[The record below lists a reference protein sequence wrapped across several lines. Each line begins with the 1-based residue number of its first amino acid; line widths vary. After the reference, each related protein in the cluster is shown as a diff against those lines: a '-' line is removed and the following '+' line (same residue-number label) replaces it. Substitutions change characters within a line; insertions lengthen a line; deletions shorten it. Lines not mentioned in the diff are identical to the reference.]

1 MSRKWLYK
9 SVVIALLIAGNSV
22 KAQTQPVTHSFTIQQ
37 AVEYANK
44 NNVQV
49 KNALLD
55 VQIQYQT
62 NREVTSAAYPQI
74 NGSFSL
80 VDNIKTPI
88 SLIPAEFFGGTPG
101 TFEKFPFGIKY
112 NSTGGI
118 SLDQILF
125 DGQVFVGLQ
134 ARKTVMDFS
143 QKNVEVTEE
152 MIKAN
157 IYKIYYQLVVG
168 KTQIE
173 LLDANIERLE
183 KLQHDTREIYKN
195 GFAERLDVDK
205 VSVQLANIQTE
216 KIKALNQIDNGYLG
230 LKLLMGMPVG
240 DSLVLTDMISYEQ
253 VREGLPPISDFKYS
267 DRKEY
272 QYAEL
277 GIRLNEY
284 NIKRY
289 KLSRFPTVS
298 LNGYYNENA
307 QRPKFNFFSGGEWF
321 PVSAI
326 TLRINVPI
334 FNGFSTRAKIDK
346 AMLELQK
353 SNNQKEWLKL
363 SIDND
368 IETAKNNFRTAVST
382 LDFQKKNMDLSV
394 AVYEQTK
401 KKFDAGVGSNIE
413 INAAQTDLKAAQ
425 TNYISALY
433 DAVIAKTDYLKAL
446 GKL

>member
-1 MSRKWLYK
+1 M
-9 SVVIALLIAGNSV
+9 
-22 KAQTQPVTHSFTIQQ
+22 
-37 AVEYANK
+37 
-44 NNVQV
+44 
-49 KNALLD
+49 LD
-55 VQIQYQT
+55 VQIQEQT
-62 NREVTSAAYPQI
+62 NRDVTSAAYPQI

-80 VDNIKTPI
+80 VDNVKTPI

-112 NSTGGI
+112 NATAGI

-134 ARKTVMDFS
+134 ARKTIVDFS

-173 LLDANIERLE
+173 LLDANTERLE
-183 KLQHDTREIYKN
+183 KLLHDTREIYKN
-195 GFAERLDVDK
+195 GFAEKLDVNK
-205 VSVQLANIQTE
+205 VSVQLANVQTE
-216 KIKALNQIDNGYLG
+216 KIKALNQINNGYLG
-230 LKLLMGMPVG
+230 LKLLMGMPVR
-240 DSLVLTDMISYEQ
+240 DSLILTDTISYDQ
-253 VREGLPPISDFKYS
+253 VREGLPSITDFKYS

-277 GIRLNEY
+277 GIKLNEY
-284 NIKRY
+284 NIRRY

-298 LNGYYNENA
+298 LNSYYNENA

-321 PVSAI
+321 PVSAL
-326 TLRINVPI
+326 TLRVNVPI
-334 FNGFSTRAKIDK
+334 FKGFSTKAKIEK
-346 AMLELQK
+346 ATLELQK
-353 SNNQKEWLKL
+353 SNNQKEALKL

-368 IETAKNNFRTAVST
+368 IETAKNNFSVAVST
-382 LDFQKKNMDLSV
+382 LDFQKKNMELAV
-394 AVYEQTK
+394 EVYEQTR
-401 KKFDAGVGSNIE
+401 KKFEAGVGSNIE

-425 TNYISALY
+425 TNYINALY
-433 DAVIAKTDYLKAL
+433 DAIIAKTDYLKAI